1 MKHRF
6 VMNQLKK
13 NNADIPQCLHT
24 KLKKK
29 LKGYWDGSL
38 CKKGFFTESFMKFQ
52 KGPLKKELL

>member
-1 MKHRF
+1 
-6 VMNQLKK
+6 MNQLKK

-38 CKKGFFTESFMKFQ
+38 CKKGFFTESFMVKFQ
-52 KGPLKKELL
+52 KGNLKKELL